1 MPMTSRENTL
11 MYLEMEARE
20 HQRELD
26 RLQAKVDAVKLE
38 AMRSAMATLCEEAQ
52 IAKGQGMVLRDKA
65 C

>member
-1 MPMTSRENTL
+1 